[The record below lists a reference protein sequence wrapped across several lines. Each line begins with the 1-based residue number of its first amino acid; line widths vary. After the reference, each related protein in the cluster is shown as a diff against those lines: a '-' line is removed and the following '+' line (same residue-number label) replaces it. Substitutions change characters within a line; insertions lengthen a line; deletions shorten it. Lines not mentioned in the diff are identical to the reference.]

1 MSETHI
7 FSAFSFL
14 RGRLFL
20 FASSPAPHFCIEPLL
35 ESIILVDM
43 MMKFNFFVLTAA
55 AALTA
60 VAAASIRR
68 DNSSSCGSALESLV
82 TSSDPAF
89 NCLAPSAL
97 KDVFDLGTK
106 NPSAAEVET
115 TLDTWLTDFCGV
127 GTCSSDTIGKISAA
141 VNTTCGVDAFN
152 TTDFSELRELLC
164 LKDTVTNTFCT
175 VETLKSGN
183 DTDTDTNANNTNTTT
198 DPGEI
203 LFTIFLAST
212 TLFTPCNECA
222 KAQYQLA
229 VKQGSTDTGTLDH
242 CGANF
247 TANLNSTVVG
257 VKQVGVTGEFKNAAG
272 ALTPTTGLL
281 FPHDVWIF
289 RVTVGRRRGG

>member
-1 MSETHI
+1 MSGTLI
-7 FSAFSFL
+7 FSAPSFL

-20 FASSPAPHFCIEPLL
+20 FARSSSPHFCVEPLL

-43 MMKFNFFVLTAA
+43 MMKFSFFVLTAA

-68 DNSSSCGSALESLV
+68 DNSSSCGSALASLV

-89 NCLAPSAL
+89 KCLAPNAL

-106 NPSAAEVET
+106 NSSFAEVES
-115 TLDTWLTDFCGV
+115 TLALNTWLTDFCGV

-152 TTDFSELRELLC
+152 TTDFAELRDSLC
-164 LKDTVTNTFCT
+164 LKDTATNTFCT
-175 VETLKSGN
+175 VETLQSGN
-183 DTDTDTNANNTNTTT
+183 NTDTDTNANNTNTTA

-203 LFTIFLAST
+203 LLTIFLASS

-257 VKQVGVTGEFKNAAG
+257 VQQVGVTSEFKNAAG
-272 ALTPTTGLL
+272 ALAPTAGLL
-281 FPHDVWIF
+281 LLAMSGFF
-289 RVTVGRRRGG
+289 ALL